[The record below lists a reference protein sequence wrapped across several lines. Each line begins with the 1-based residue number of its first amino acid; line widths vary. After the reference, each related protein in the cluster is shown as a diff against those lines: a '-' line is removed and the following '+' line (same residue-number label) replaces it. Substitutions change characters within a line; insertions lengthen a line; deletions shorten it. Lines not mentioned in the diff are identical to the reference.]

1 MAHKE
6 KIKTLTTSL
15 MSVTKNKDQLRY
27 SLFFYIILITLFE
40 SLDNLNFEHN
50 LFIYSTVIV
59 EYEKTISDMVS
70 KKEDVHKEYEARI
83 SYIED
88 ERSKMERH
96 LQNSEMAFNDV
107 HE

>member
-1 MAHKE
+1 
-6 KIKTLTTSL
+6 
-15 MSVTKNKDQLRY
+15 
-27 SLFFYIILITLFE
+27 
-40 SLDNLNFEHN
+40 
-50 LFIYSTVIV
+50 
-59 EYEKTISDMVS
+59 MVS

>member
-1 MAHKE
+1 MC
-6 KIKTLTTSL
+6 
-15 MSVTKNKDQLRY
+15 
-27 SLFFYIILITLFE
+27 
-40 SLDNLNFEHN
+40 
-50 LFIYSTVIV
+50 STVIG

-83 SYIED
+83 AYIEE
-88 ERSKMERH
+88 ERAKMERH